1 MVIKKHVTI
10 ILILSMLFIS
20 GCVDETPPDLTTTYS
35 EEIPSSAY
43 VDETPPVDL
52 TTTYLEEIPSSVYNL
67 FPKLDASLLDYSVTN
82 NGIDVLDVTF
92 SSEIRGYTDM
102 AINTEQIEPGETKTI
117 SQTPLFKPGVLDT
130 LTETRT
136 ANLYYKVTYSD
147 YNGETVLDEE
157 TTPIELYAKDT
168 MLWGVVED
176 GEYFDL
182 SHFIAAW
189 VTPHA
194 VEVDELVRIAAE
206 YHPERSMG
214 AAETPDDRFL
224 QIEAIYDALQNDY
237 YITYISSTISYSGSE
252 TSSQRVKLPSDSIN
266 LASANC
272 IDGTVLFASALEN
285 IGINPYIVIVPGHA
299 FLAWGDGEGNVEGV
313 LETTMVGNS
322 EFYDAYES
330 GLQQYNELVMDE
342 NSEESLISIKE
353 ARAIGITPMR

>member
-1 MVIKKHVTI
+1 MIKNKYVI
-10 ILILSMLFIS
+10 ILIIFAMLFVS
-20 GCVDETPPDLTTTYS
+20 GCLDVTPPDLTTTYS
-35 EEIPSSAY
+35 DIVPSG
-43 VDETPPVDL
+43 
-52 TTTYLEEIPSSVYNL
+52 VYNL
-67 FPKLDASLLDYSVTN
+67 YPKLDVPLLDYSITN

-92 SSEIRGYTDM
+92 SSKISGYTDM
-102 AINTEQIEPGETKTI
+102 VINTEQIEPGETKII
-117 SQTPLFKPGVLDT
+117 SQTPLFKPGVLNT
-130 LTETRT
+130 LTETQT
-136 ANLYYKVTYSD
+136 VNLYYKVTYSD
-147 YNGETVLDEE
+147 YDGETVLDEE
-157 TTPIELYAKDT
+157 TIPIELYAKDT
-168 MLWGVVED
+168 MLWGIVED
-176 GEYFDL
+176 GEYVDL
-182 SHFIAAW
+182 SPFIVAW

-194 VEVDELVRIAAE
+194 VEVDELIRIAAE

-224 QIEAIYDALQNDY
+224 QIAAIYEALQNEY

-285 IGINPYIVIVPGHA
+285 IGINPYIVLVPGHA

-322 EFYDAYES
+322 EFYDAYEY